1 MVIKK
6 VEFRLGLQNNEFI
19 DVNKLSFSCELTN
32 RVAQQSVRG
41 MGFEVGDLDLNSM
54 LLPFTG
60 YMTLGKLRNFFE
72 LEVLHP

>member
-32 RVAQQSVRG
+32 RVAQQSVRC
-41 MGFEVGDLDLNSM
+41 MGFEVGDLDLDSM
-54 LLPFTG
+54 PPFTG

>member
-19 DVNKLSFSCELTN
+19 NVNKLSFSCELTN
-32 RVAQQSVRG
+32 RVSQQSVSR

-54 LLPFTG
+54 LPFTG